1 MRVRKWILRGV
12 LMLVVAL
19 IGVAAV
25 LFVMASQFPEGYEPP
40 LLTQEQRKQAAHEF
54 VEQAAALHKGVWAD
68 APLIW
73 SATQEQLNRYLTSM
87 DEIAWLRKGG
97 KLGEVDRKLAKLGL
111 SGLAIR
117 LGDGMMTLMAKSE
130 KHGKVLSV
138 DFSLEF
144 TPEKKLQAK
153 LGAAHVGKLRVPDAA
168 FRKRF
173 AALKKSLAARAAQEN
188 NRKPP
193 ADPRSGDDMV
203 KILAKIL
210 AAIDEEPIAIEQ
222 EVNNRVIRLD
232 GVDLSDGRLTLRFRP
247 LGRQATT
254 SQAS

>member
-54 VEQAAALHKGVWAD
+54 VEQAD

-153 LGAAHVGKLRVPDAA
+153 LGAARVGKLPIPDAA